1 MNDPRPEHLAWEAP
15 GVGTKVRGRAL
26 VKLIERRLADLEGLR
41 ETIHAQNKALLDAT
55 VKVHDKHQGTAARLR
70 AELLSGGVG
79 EEPALEDAYGA
90 HLMDRSRADDLMSML
105 AHGRRNFRS
114 KVDPQTRPRLTVP
127 HALAEDAG
135 HQEMS
140 DPMSDPM
147 SGQMSGQED
156 DE

>member
-1 MNDPRPEHLAWEAP
+1 MPEAFGDVAFQAAFGGVVEVLAVQA
-15 GVGTKVRGRAL
+15 VG
-26 VKLIERRLADLEGLR
+26 
-41 ETIHAQNKALLDAT
+41 Q
-55 VKVHDKHQGTAARLR
+55 
-70 AELLSGGVG
+70 ELLSGGVG